1 MTDPRPPVPPGP
13 IVSLVYRIKPDRRA
27 ALLAFLR
34 DSFPFY
40 ERPGGIR
47 MALYESVDE
56 PGLVLELVA
65 YASEQAYQ
73 RDQQRV
79 DGDPEMQSILAGWK
93 ALVDGPVE
101 VRRMKPLT

>member
-1 MTDPRPPVPPGP
+1 MTDARPPVPPGP
-13 IVSLVYRIKPDRRA
+13 IVTLVYRIKPERRDE
-27 ALLAFLR
+27 LLALLR

-47 MALYESVDE
+47 MALYESIDE

-65 YASEQAYQ
+65 YADERAYQ
-73 RDQQRV
+73 LDQRRV
-79 DGDPEMQSILAGWK
+79 DGDPEMGAVLARWK
-93 ALVDGPVE
+93 ELVDGPVE